1 MAEEDNLDETV
12 FRGAMLGARA
22 GLSLYGIEADDEI
35 CSQVAMSVLT
45 GYSITGG
52 LEPQHLERLRD
63 IIVRSAEAS
72 AVVQLEKLAA
82 SCVSIRSN

>member
-1 MAEEDNLDETV
+1 MDDQDNLDEEV

-45 GYSITGG
+45 GFAFAGG
-52 LEPQHLERLRD
+52 LEPESLERLRD
-63 IIVRSAEAS
+63 IVVRAAETR
-72 AVVQLEKLAA
+72 K
-82 SCVSIRSN
+82 N